1 MVSQVTESRVLIQ
14 YSLLRDTWKILVVN
28 FQEVTIL
35 VLMISQYP
43 YREIFKV
50 KLPEKFLYEK

>member
-1 MVSQVTESRVLIQ
+1 MVSQVTESRVQIQ
-14 YSLLRDTWKILVVN
+14 FSLLRDSWKILVVN

-35 VLMISQYP
+35 VLMISQYS